1 MTIEI
6 LQEFEDNDDL
16 FRVKVNGET
25 IMECASEQD
34 VRELIIADIVKYYA
48 ETPKLGG

>member
-1 MTIEI
+1 
-6 LQEFEDNDDL
+6 L

-34 VRELIIADIVKYYA
+34 VKDLTIADIVKYYA